1 MEQLLPQ
8 ENGAGNGACCLNSWC
23 FVASQRQPHSTET
36 RRHECG
42 AEPAPDI
49 NMCPHRFEPGALSL
63 EPFPS
68 CLFQPWPSLSRCRPH
83 TQLQRRKAQAQ
94 KQHPPTKRRPEA
106 ARGHSSCKQGSP
118 GPVPPLQD
126 PRPQLPS
133 GAVLPAGTHSLTWL
147 AADQK
152 TLFLNSKNKAKRP
165 ENNCSDFLALMK
177 CLHFDTDRL
186 FNYMRDFFSLALLP
200 H

>member
-1 MEQLLPQ
+1 MVLSMLQTLTCALI
-8 ENGAGNGACCLNSWC
+8 
-23 FVASQRQPHSTET
+23 AS
-36 RRHECG
+36 
-42 AEPAPDI
+42 D
-49 NMCPHRFEPGALSL
+49 LK
-63 EPFPS
+63 PFPS
-68 CLFQPWPSLSRCRPH
+68 CLSATALPVQVQIPH
-83 TQLQRRKAQAQ
+83 AAPEVKAQPQ

-186 FNYMRDFFSLALLP
+186 FNYMRDFFSLALLS

>member
-1 MEQLLPQ
+1 MVLSLLQ
-8 ENGAGNGACCLNSWC
+8 TLTCALI
-23 FVASQRQPHSTET
+23 AS
-36 RRHECG
+36 
-42 AEPAPDI
+42 
-49 NMCPHRFEPGALSL
+49 NL
-63 EPFPS
+63 EPFPWS
-68 CLFQPWPSLSRCRPH
+68 PFPPVSFSHGPPCPGAGPTRSSRGERLRPRSN
-83 TQLQRRKAQAQ
+83 T
-94 KQHPPTKRRPEA
+94 HPPREGPRRHVAMVLQAGLPWA
-106 ARGHSSCKQGSP
+106 QPALP
-118 GPVPPLQD
+118 GPAPSA
-126 PRPQLPS
+126 PQWGGASS
-133 GAVLPAGTHSLTWL
+133 GAHSFIWR